1 MVTMMRMRSS
11 QSCLVIFLLMCF
23 ATVESKDGV
32 EASVLNNLR
41 RSLSSST
48 EQGKGA
54 AAVSAPDVDLV
65 LAGVFLPPTNNNQR
79 QLQSEEEQL
88 RALQMDA
95 FIECNEVGEECLEL
109 LNLEPDELFIGI
121 QPGFCA
127 CITFDCVDNWL
138 NDRIDCGLFDDESS
152 STRSVPESETA
163 PESETDPDP
172 QLSDIL
178 V

>member
-1 MVTMMRMRSS
+1 MMMMMRMRSS
-11 QSCLVIFLLMCF
+11 QSCLAMSLLMCL
-23 ATVESKDGV
+23 ASVESKDVV
-32 EASVLNNLR
+32 EASVLKNLR

-48 EQGKGA
+48 EQGAAGA
-54 AAVSAPDVDLV
+54 AAASDVDLV
-65 LAGVFLPPTNNNQR
+65 RAGVFLPPTNNNQR

-127 CITFDCVDNWL
+127 CITFDCVDDWL
-138 NDRIDCGLFDDESS
+138 SDRIDCGLFDDESS
-152 STRSVPESETA
+152 STRSVPESG
-163 PESETDPDP
+163 TDPDP